1 MTMRPSLLSQL
12 PEVFRSREDEK
23 LADFLKAYEKV
34 LLGRPDIGTLPD
46 LPFPDEDLK
55 SLRGLEDIL
64 DDLPKHFQPLETP
77 DDFLP
82 WLSQWVAL
90 SVVLQRAVADNKERM
105 RNFIAEM
112 SKIYRSRGTK
122 EGMARLLEIFTGKR
136 VSIDDQIDGEPFFFK
151 VMIYVSPS
159 NEQRDMMLARAVINL
174 EKPAHTR
181 YRLIPAVPTM
191 QIGKG
196 WPNDRNRTKFFIKVG
211 DREKSRLGLT
221 PKS

>member
-12 PEVFRSREDEK
+12 PEVFRSRENEK

-136 VSIDDQIDGEPFFFK
+136 VSIDDQIDGEPFCFK

-196 WPNDRNRTKFFIKVG
+196 WP
-211 DREKSRLGLT
+211 
-221 PKS
+221 